1 MSDKT
6 AMDTTGAA
14 PIGLE
19 SSILSLTINPV
30 SGARITSLIHRP
42 SGQELL
48 WRQPL
53 LADWPRY
60 DAPEIEADIQGWD
73 ECFPAIG
80 PGPHPPGP
88 WGTVHNPAQGEVYA
102 LPWQVDEVSS
112 SAAILSVHGVRFPY
126 VLTRELSFTGP
137 DTLRLRYRAANHCA
151 YPFPFIWSAHPLLSA
166 PDGARIELPDSVRS
180 AIIDSS
186 EGGRLGD
193 AYAEVDWPA
202 TSLASGGVTDL
213 RVIRPGSAVADKLY
227 VPRIGVGWCALVQNN
242 GLTVTLNWNA
252 ERISC
257 LGIWIDTRGAGEAR
271 VALEPCLGYPD
282 RMGAAAEWGQYAV
295 IPPYG
300 EVEWEFEMTVSVRA
314 P

>member
-1 MSDKT
+1 VSDKT

-14 PIGLE
+14 PIGLD
-19 SSILSLTINPV
+19 SSILSLTIDPA
-30 SGARITSLIHRP
+30 SGARITSLIYRP

-48 WRQPL
+48 WRQPP

-60 DAPEIEADIQGWD
+60 DALESAADIQGWD

-88 WGTVHNPAQGEVYA
+88 WGTVYNPAQGEVYA
-102 LPWQVDEVSS
+102 LPWQVDEASPL
-112 SAAILSVHGVRFPY
+112 AAILSVHGVRFPY
-126 VLTRELSFTGP
+126 ALTRELSLVGP
-137 DTLRLRYRAANHCA
+137 GTLRLRYRAANHCA
-151 YPFPFIWSAHPLLSA
+151 YPFPFLWSAHPLLSA

-180 AIIDSS
+180 VIIDSS
-186 EGGRLGD
+186 EGSRLGD

-202 TSLASGGVTDL
+202 ASLASGGVTDL
-213 RVIRPGSAVADKLY
+213 RIIQPGSAVADKLY
-227 VPRIGVGWCALVQNN
+227 VPRVEVGQCALVLND
-242 GLTVTLNWNA
+242 GLTVTYTWDA
-252 ERISC
+252 ERIPC

-282 RMGAAAEWGQYAV
+282 RIDAAAAWGRYAV
-295 IPPYG
+295 IPAHG
-300 EVEWEFEMTVSVRA
+300 ELEWEFAMTVSVKA